1 MGRVLKEAAEEC
13 SPRVLVV
20 VNPGNPTGQYLPQD
34 NMREIIHFCKEHSL
48 LLLADEV
55 GGVWW
60 GWEGSSGGLK
70 GLVGWEESGGVGE
83 VWWGGRSL
91 VGWEESGGSGLTC
104 DVEG

>member
-1 MGRVLKEAAEEC
+1 MQIQYHLDRDKNWQVDMGLMGRVLKEAAEEC

-55 GGVWW
+55 GG
-60 GWEGSSGGLK
+60 
-70 GLVGWEESGGVGE
+70 GLVGVGR
-83 VWWGGRSL
+83 V
-91 VGWEESGGSGLTC
+91 
-104 DVEG
+104 